1 MCAVS
6 SAMAQLT
13 PSKTYFGIDRPIV
26 ADLAVPASAEGEV
39 SVQLMSPLDAEGNA
53 KTIAVAE
60 ASVGSVDLAALFPIL
75 WSNEAPRST
84 TYAQMF
90 AGDTAVG
97 PALVLQ
103 PLLTPKS
110 ATIEN
115 PRDPRA
121 APEFASPPGGGTYAG
136 LRVYVDRDVLLETT
150 AGDITVRLRPDYAPN
165 AAWNFRSLVDG
176 GFYEDILFHRIIDAR
191 AGREPF
197 VVQVGDPTGTGTGG
211 PGYFIDLEDSKLP
224 HDFGVISMAR
234 SADPNSNGSQV
245 FLCLSRGGTAFLDT
259 RYTTFGQSIDGAAA
273 IRGIAET
280 PVGPGER
287 PTGSDLPKIIT
298 ARLVDA
304 APHGTGAMPVQN
316 PLEAGSR

>member
-1 MCAVS
+1 
-6 SAMAQLT
+6 
-13 PSKTYFGIDRPIV
+13 SKLYFGIDRPIV

-39 SVQLMSPLDAEGNA
+39 SVQLMSPLDAEGNT
-53 KTIAVAE
+53 KTIAMAE
-60 ASVGSVDLAALFPIL
+60 ASAGSVDLAALFPIL

-84 TYAQMF
+84 TYAQAF

-110 ATIEN
+110 AVAS
-115 PRDPRA
+115 DPRS
-121 APEFASPPGGGTYAG
+121 APQFSTPPGGGTYAG
-136 LRVYVDRDVLLETT
+136 LRVYVDRDVLLDTT
-150 AGDITVRLRPDYAPN
+150 AGNITVRLRPDHAPN

-191 AGREPF
+191 PGREPF

-234 SADPNSNGSQV
+234 SGDPNSNGSQV
-245 FLCLSRGGTAFLDT
+245 FLCLSRGGTAFLDG
-259 RYTTFGQSIDGAAA
+259 RYTTFGQSIDGADA
-273 IRGIAET
+273 IRAIAET
-280 PVGPGER
+280 PVAAGDR

-304 APHGTGAMPVQN
+304 APHGTGMMPVQN